1 MENTST
7 FSFTNLTFEIL
18 HMQDPIEVS
27 TAVEAVINILI
38 IWTFS
43 VNSIYI
49 LSHII
54 MYLNKKS
61 PNRQTMLDGF
71 YVQFF
76 ANGIAIAI
84 MSMILQLMI
93 ELNVV
98 FHIENQILT
107 QIVAWM
113 FHSIYAFSSLSLT
126 TCCIA
131 RAFCIFWQAFGIEAV
146 NDKKCWFYNG

>member
-7 FSFTNLTFEIL
+7 FCFTNLTFEIL

-54 MYLNKKS
+54 MYFNKKS
-61 PNRQTMLDGF
+61 PNLQTMLDGF

-76 ANGIAIAI
+76 ANGIGIAI

-98 FHIENQILT
+98 FHIENQVLT
-107 QIVAWM
+107 QIVAWI
-113 FHSIYAFSSLSLT
+113 FHSIFAFTSLSLT
-126 TCCIA
+126 TCCMA
-131 RAFCIFWQAFGIEAV
+131 RALCIFWQVFGIEAV
-146 NDKKCWFYNG
+146 NDKKCWLYNG